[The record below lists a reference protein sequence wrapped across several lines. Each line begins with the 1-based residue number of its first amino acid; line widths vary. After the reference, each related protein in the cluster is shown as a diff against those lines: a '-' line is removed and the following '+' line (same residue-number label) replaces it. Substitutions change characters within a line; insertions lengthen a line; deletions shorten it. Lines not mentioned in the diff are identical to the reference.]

1 MEVLPLRPHLS
12 PLFSTS
18 YHLCVYSNP
27 FASKLQ
33 VANYEIYY
41 IIVLQ
46 SPYKHRKNAALM
58 SHSPKR
64 RFAFHPF
71 LEWSKYFIQPGKIV
85 ISGDHTVNFSA
96 HWQVFSQICA
106 ACYTATH
113 HLLKVMDPLQ
123 KQLLFHKVQQSL
135 PPLHR
140 RNRLFVSC
148 RLPEVLPQIRL
159 HRLHFLRI
167 LPKLFLQSQR
177 LRQQLLPDFQRLLHN
192 HPLAASSIWS
202 EADPAV
208 SSSFGSS

>member
-1 MEVLPLRPHLS
+1 MMGKQMEVLPLRPHLS

-46 SPYKHRKNAALM
+46 SPYKHRK
-58 SHSPKR
+58 KR
-64 RFAFHPF
+64 RFDESFTKAALRLPSLF
-71 LEWSKYFIQPGKIV
+71 EWSKYFIQPGKIV

-96 HWQVFSQICA
+96 HWQVFLQICA

-140 RNRLFVSC
+140 RNRLF
-148 RLPEVLPQIRL
+148 L
-159 HRLHFLRI
+159 
-167 LPKLFLQSQR
+167 
-177 LRQQLLPDFQRLLHN
+177 
-192 HPLAASSIWS
+192 
-202 EADPAV
+202 
-208 SSSFGSS
+208 

>member
-71 LEWSKYFIQPGKIV
+71 FEWSKYFIQPGKIV

-106 ACYTATH
+106 AGYTTI
-113 HLLKVMDPLQ
+113 HLLLKLSDPSQQQFLLQ
-123 KQLLFHKVQQSL
+123 KS
-135 PPLHR
+135 R
-140 RNRLFVSC
+140 
-148 RLPEVLPQIRL
+148 
-159 HRLHFLRI
+159 HFLSSRFCFSSG
-167 LPKLFLQSQR
+167 KAMRNSRRR
-177 LRQQLLPDFQRLLHN
+177 LKSCGMIRRCV
-192 HPLAASSIWS
+192 I
-202 EADPAV
+202 
-208 SSSFGSS
+208 

>member
-85 ISGDHTVNFSA
+85 ISGDHTVNFFLLIGRFFSA
-96 HWQVFSQICA
+96 NLRGLLYSHSSSSESDGSA
-106 ACYTATH
+106 A
-113 HLLKVMDPLQ
+113 
-123 KQLLFHKVQQSL
+123 
-135 PPLHR
+135 
-140 RNRLFVSC
+140 
-148 RLPEVLPQIRL
+148 E
-159 HRLHFLRI
+159 
-167 LPKLFLQSQR
+167 
-177 LRQQLLPDFQRLLHN
+177 
-192 HPLAASSIWS
+192 AASV
-202 EADPAV
+202 P
-208 SSSFGSS
+208 